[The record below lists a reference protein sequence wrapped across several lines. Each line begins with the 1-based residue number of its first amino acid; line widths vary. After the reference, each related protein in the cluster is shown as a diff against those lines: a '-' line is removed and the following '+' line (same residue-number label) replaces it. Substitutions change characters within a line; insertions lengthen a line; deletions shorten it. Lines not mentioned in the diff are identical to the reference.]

1 MTKDSLEILWRGSD
15 PAKFT
20 ALQAAL
26 RGEGIRFWHLLAHD
40 HAGGFL
46 NTPPYYLEATPG
58 FEIRV
63 NSSDLPAA
71 LGILES
77 LEIEQGS
84 EIPEKS
90 QRDFA
95 GPVEPVPIL
104 PIDWDPGEAS
114 WEIWSGENESL
125 AEYISSSLAENGVP
139 CRIPDDPGHRFRL
152 YVRSSDVTR
161 AKDIVREIT
170 GK

>member
-1 MTKDSLEILWRGSD
+1 M
-15 PAKFT
+15 
-20 ALQAAL
+20 
-26 RGEGIRFWHLLAHD
+26 LAHG

-63 NSSDLPAA
+63 YSSDLPTA

-77 LEIEQGS
+77 LEIE
-84 EIPEKS
+84 EALET
-90 QRDFA
+90 RDA
-95 GPVEPVPIL
+95 SRRDLADAAEPVPML

-114 WEIWSGENESL
+114 REIWAGENEGL

-139 CRIPDDPGHRFRL
+139 CRIPDEPGHRFRL
-152 YVRSSDVTR
+152 CVRSSDVTR
-161 AKDIVREIT
+161 AKDILREIA